1 MKEIALHI
9 LDVVENSLTAGAT
22 TIEIVVEEDAA
33 NNRLRLTVRDDGRGM
48 EARKLAALGDP
59 FVTSRTTRVAGLG
72 LPLLKAAAEACNG
85 RLGVHSAPGEGTTL
99 TAEFQRDH
107 IDRMPL
113 GDLAGTL
120 LSLVVGSPEIRW
132 RFQYR
137 ADGRLFSFDTDPFRR
152 ALGDIPLCEPA
163 VLTCIRETLEEGIR
177 DVMAAPA

>member
-1 MKEIALHI
+1 MKEIALHV
-9 LDVVENSLTAGAT
+9 LDIVENSLEAGAT
-22 TIEIVVEEDAA
+22 TIEIVVEEDMAR
-33 NNRLRLTVRDDGRGM
+33 NRLLLTVRDDGRGM

-113 GDLAGTL
+113 GDLAGTV

-137 ADGRLFSFDTDPFRR
+137 ADGRAFSFDTDPFHR
-152 ALGDIPLCEPA
+152 ALGDVPLCEPA
-163 VLTCIRETLEEGIR
+163 VLKCIRETLEEGIR
-177 DVMAAPA
+177 DVQAAPA